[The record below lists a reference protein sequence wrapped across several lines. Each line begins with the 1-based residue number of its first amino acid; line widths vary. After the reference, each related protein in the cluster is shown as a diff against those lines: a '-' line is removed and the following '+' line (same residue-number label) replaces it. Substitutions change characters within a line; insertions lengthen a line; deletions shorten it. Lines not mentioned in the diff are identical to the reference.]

1 MRRGHGF
8 TLVELLV
15 VTAVIAILAALLL
28 PALAGA
34 KERARQVRCAS
45 NLRQIVLGTLTY
57 AGDHEDTYP
66 AQPGD
71 GLAVKADG
79 GHGTNYYDLLMPY
92 LINARVWLCPST
104 KDWPGR
110 LMSYHMNGL
119 IITVDGLK
127 SAAVQLP
134 SSTLLIGETGQRT
147 RFDEAYLRPDQNG
160 GYLYDRP
167 QRNHRNGSNATFA
180 GGHVQWHHDNQWNSN
195 YFTPF
200 P

>member
-1 MRRGHGF
+1 
-8 TLVELLV
+8 
-15 VTAVIAILAALLL
+15 
-28 PALAGA
+28 
-34 KERARQVRCAS
+34 
-45 NLRQIVLGTLTY
+45 
-57 AGDHEDTYP
+57 
-66 AQPGD
+66 
-71 GLAVKADG
+71 
-79 GHGTNYYDLLMPY
+79 MPY

-180 GGHVQWHHDNQWNSN
+180 DGHVQWHHDNQWNSN